1 MQKRRIRSRGRL
13 DARIDSARHERSRRC
28 RTRART
34 RTCTRATSR
43 KRGSPLR
50 KTEPS
55 MLGVCA
61 CSARFFSRMQ
71 RARCITLHCV
81 WTRRSRTRTC
91 NRAAR
96 KAAHSERRGGAAEH
110 QQLVVLALHDATA
123 ASLLQRCSAAPQ
135 ATRSARV
142 RPLLGLLEHLTKFQ
156 VCAFSTLIMNQ
167 QRHFGYE
174 GGNSNRRARGMAL
187 ASAALA
193 GSRQRGLDRA
203 RAPLRQLTSP
213 PEKMDVPFASRR
225 LV

>member
-28 RTRART
+28 RTRTRT

-61 CSARFFSRMQ
+61 CSARIFSRMQ
-71 RARCITLHCV
+71 RARCITQHCV

-91 NRAAR
+91 NRATR
-96 KAAHSERRGGAAEH
+96 KAAHSEGRGGAAEH

-123 ASLLQRCSAAPQ
+123 ASFAA
-135 ATRSARV
+135 
-142 RPLLGLLEHLTKFQ
+142 
-156 VCAFSTLIMNQ
+156 
-167 QRHFGYE
+167 
-174 GGNSNRRARGMAL
+174 
-187 ASAALA
+187 AALLRCTIGVEISPGPSIARAA
-193 GSRQRGLDRA
+193 GASHQFSCMRLFHLDDEPATTFWPRGRGEQRRRGADRA
-203 RAPLRQLTSP
+203 VALT
-213 PEKMDVPFASRR
+213 RR
-225 LV
+225 SH